1 MYLPETNRL
10 EIRMNERR
18 EEKMLVRA
26 IEEEIEFV
34 LQLFFSFLI
43 QTQNQ
48 QVLALSSVSF
58 SRFLTVWL

>member
-1 MYLPETNRL
+1 
-10 EIRMNERR
+10 MNERR